1 MILNLLRA
9 KRVES
14 LSSVT
19 ACNFYKKKGY
29 TYKDAKDT
37 VDEEQLY
44 RLEKIQMK
52 NTFLR
57 YCGGDFLKNF
67 KKFFSGKREIF

>member
-19 ACNFYKKKGY
+19 ACNFYKKMGY
-29 TYKDAKDT
+29 TYKDGKDT
-37 VDEEQLY
+37 VDAEQLY
-44 RLEKIQMK
+44 RLEK
-52 NTFLR
+52 
-57 YCGGDFLKNF
+57 F
-67 KKFFSGKREIF
+67 K

>member
-29 TYKDAKDT
+29 TYKDGKDT
-37 VDEEQLY
+37 VEEEQLY
-44 RLEKIQMK
+44 RLEK
-52 NTFLR
+52 
-57 YCGGDFLKNF
+57 F
-67 KKFFSGKREIF
+67 K